1 MVGFWLASM
10 QLNALAAVVPLCAMH
25 DARCTMHCACYV
37 ICSVAQTESSPG
49 HLAAHVMDRRFTYS

>member
-25 DARCTMHCACYV
+25 DARCTV
-37 ICSVAQTESSPG
+37 
-49 HLAAHVMDRRFTYS
+49 LVM